1 MDRGWSW
8 RSEPEADSQSF
19 VFVPKEYFVV
29 KRRSRARFVDGGPFE
44 ARRAAPGAINCPPHT
59 HTEAVRSPSQRLGS
73 RGVSRHYRRPD
84 TLSGFVL
91 DRVPGGPWLK
101 RTSRAQ
107 PSCPHSVWDSLPTR
121 ASGPRRP
128 SRSAVPVYLP
138 HCLPAPPTG
147 GLVGA
152 GTCPRCLLWVSS
164 TCPALC
170 PALRSAQ

>member
-1 MDRGWSW
+1 M
-8 RSEPEADSQSF
+8 
-19 VFVPKEYFVV
+19 

-73 RGVSRHYRRPD
+73 RGVSRHYRRPR

-107 PSCPHSVWDSLPTR
+107 PSCPRSVWDSLPTR

-138 HCLPAPPTG
+138 HRQAGSWGRGLVRGVCFGSPAPALPCARHSEV
-147 GLVGA
+147 LSEQMNE
-152 GTCPRCLLWVSS
+152 CPSRE
-164 TCPALC
+164 PMNG
-170 PALRSAQ
+170 